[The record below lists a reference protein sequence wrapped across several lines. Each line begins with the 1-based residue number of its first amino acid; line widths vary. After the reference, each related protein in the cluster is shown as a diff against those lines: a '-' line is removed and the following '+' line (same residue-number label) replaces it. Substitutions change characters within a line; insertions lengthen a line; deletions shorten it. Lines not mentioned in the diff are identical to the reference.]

1 PMEQV
6 PELLRT
12 EDAGTDPARLDR
24 AVAEVLHAPFDVRT
38 DVPVRAALIRTAP
51 GDAVLAL
58 CFHHIATDE
67 WSETPFVRDLDAA
80 YTARTAGEEPRW
92 ERPAV
97 RYTDFARWQ
106 RSWLGEAADPDS
118 PMGRGL
124 AHWRRALAG
133 VPAEIALPA
142 DRPRPAVADGAG
154 ATVRFDLD
162 ADTAAALR
170 RAAAVHG
177 TTVFIVLQA
186 AVAVLLHRMG
196 AGDDIPVGT
205 PVTNRA
211 DTAAALRRA
220 AATHGTTVF
229 MVLQAAV
236 AVLLHRMGAGDDIP
250 VGTPVTNRDD
260 TAVHDAVGM
269 FLNMLTLRTDLSGA
283 PTGRE
288 LLARIR

>member
-1 PMEQV
+1 DDDAPLSYAQERIWFHEELHGPGPAYNVPLAFRLRGPVDAGALALALRDTVARHDVLRTVYADDGEGPRPRVLPMEQV

-51 GDAVLAL
+51 AHAVLAL
-58 CFHHIATDE
+58 CFHHIATAE

-124 AHWRRALAG
+124 AYWRRALA
-133 VPAEIALPA
+133 
-142 DRPRPAVADGAG
+142 
-154 ATVRFDLD
+154 
-162 ADTAAALR
+162 
-170 RAAAVHG
+170 
-177 TTVFIVLQA
+177 
-186 AVAVLLHRMG
+186 
-196 AGDDIPVGT
+196 
-205 PVTNRA
+205 
-211 DTAAALRRA
+211 
-220 AATHGTTVF
+220 
-229 MVLQAAV
+229 
-236 AVLLHRMGAGDDIP
+236 
-250 VGTPVTNRDD
+250 
-260 TAVHDAVGM
+260 
-269 FLNMLTLRTDLSGA
+269 
-283 PTGRE
+283 
-288 LLARIR
+288 